1 MAASSSQIVEQ
12 RFQELTAHFQHWE
25 VAKDIVDQCIDI
37 MLNFRQSGHPG
48 GSRSKVHIL
57 LSLMLSGAM
66 RWDIRDPVKPFADRF
81 ILSAGH
87 TNPLAYAA
95 LAVLSEAMRLKYQQT
110 GDERYK
116 LDPARTVFPED
127 LLTLR
132 RRGGLPGHAE
142 MAGKTMFLKFNTGPS
157 GHGMPASAGEA
168 LALKMAGAGDV
179 KVFALEGEGGTTPG
193 ATHETQ
199 NSAWGL
205 GLDNFYLLID
215 WNDFGIDDRRISS
228 VVYGT
233 PEIWFGAHGWRTIG
247 TENGHEWAD
256 VTRTILEMVYGEN
269 AGKVPSAAWFKTQKG
284 RGYGIYDNKSHG
296 TPHKMNCEG
305 YWESKRPFMDKYGV
319 TFTNFGVC
327 VPPDSLEE
335 QRRQTEANI
344 HEALSVLRNNQELID
359 YLADR
364 LVELGESVPSMVEG
378 FRLGGANPTKDPR
391 ITDYQNYPDDL
402 FVKPGAHAPNRAA
415 LQKWGAY
422 VNAISHEVS
431 GRPLFVVSSADLA
444 ASTNIAGFA
453 DGYGDFRGFGEY
465 HRETNTL
472 GALLPQEIT
481 EFANA
486 GIAAGMATVNFAQ
499 NPYEEYLGFYTATST
514 YGSFV
519 YLHYGAFRLF
529 SQLAQDCDIKV
540 GKILWVAGHSG
551 PETADD
557 SRTHFGIF
565 APKITQLFPR
575 RQILNLFPWEH
586 NEVPVVLGEAF
597 KHDIPLIALHLTRP
611 PIQIPDRQALGI
623 PSHFE
628 AAKGA
633 YVIRPYKEGLRK
645 QGVVIVQG
653 TSSTSNLI
661 RVLPDLDRAG
671 LNVKIVAAISREL
684 FDMQPESYRQQVLPD
699 EEWLDSMV
707 ITNGA
712 LQQMDAWLSS
722 PIAAKYSLSAD
733 WDNRWRTGGTLE
745 EVLDEAHLSP
755 DWIFTGIKRFAE
767 DRPRRLDQIEELL
780 SQNKEE

>member
-1 MAASSSQIVEQ
+1 MTTSSPTVDERLAALQPQ
-12 RFQELTAHFQHWE
+12 FAYWE
-25 VAKDIVDQCIDI
+25 TVKDIVDQCIDI

-48 GSRSKVHIL
+48 GSRSKVHIFISL
-57 LSLMLSGAM
+57 LLSGAM
-66 RWDIRDPVKPFADRF
+66 RWDIRDPARRFADRF

-87 TNPLAYAA
+87 TNPLVYAT

-110 GDERYK
+110 GDPRYRLNPK
-116 LDPARTVFPED
+116 HTVFPED

-142 MAGKTMFLKFNTGPS
+142 MAGKTLFLKFNTGPS
-157 GHGMPASAGEA
+157 GHGIPASAGQA
-168 LALKMAGAGDV
+168 LALKMAGAGEV
-179 KVFALEGEGGTTPG
+179 RVFALEGEGGLTPG

-205 GLDNFYLLID
+205 GLDNYFLLID
-215 WNDFGIDDRRISS
+215 WNDFGIDDRRISD

-233 PEIWFGAHGWRTIG
+233 PDIWFGAHGWRTFG
-247 TENGHEWAD
+247 AQDGHDWEQ
-256 VTRTILEMVYGEN
+256 VTRAILEMVFGEN
-269 AGKVPSAAWFKTQKG
+269 PDGVPSAAWFKTQKG
-284 RGYGIYDNKSHG
+284 RGYGVYGNKSHG
-296 TPHKMNCEG
+296 VPHKMNCET
-305 YWESKRPFMDKYGV
+305 YWESKRPFMEKYGV

-327 VPPDSLEE
+327 LPPASYEE
-335 QRRQTEANI
+335 QRRQTEANLN
-344 HEALSVLRNNQELID
+344 EALSVLRRDPALIN

-364 LVELGESVPSMVEG
+364 LVELAESVPAMVEG
-378 FRLGGANPTKDPR
+378 FRLGRANPAKDPR
-391 ITDYQNYPDDL
+391 ITDYQHYPADL
-402 FVKPGAHAPNRAA
+402 FVPPGTEAANRQA

-453 DGYGDFRGFGEY
+453 QAYGSFPGFGEY
-465 HRETNTL
+465 HRRHNPI

-486 GIAAGMATVNFAQ
+486 AIAAGMSSVNFAE
-499 NPYEEYLGFYTATST
+499 NPFEDFLGFYTATST

-529 SQLAQDCDIKV
+529 SQMAQDCELKL
-540 GKILWVAGHSG
+540 GKILWIAGHSG

-565 APKITQLFPR
+565 SPVITQLFPR
-575 RQILNLFPWEH
+575 GQVINLFPWEH
-586 NEVPVVLGEAF
+586 NEVPVVLGEAL
-597 KHDIPLIALHLTRP
+597 KHNAPIIALHLTRP
-611 PIQIPDRQALGI
+611 PIVVPDRQALGI

-633 YVIRPYKEGLRK
+633 YVIRPYREGLRR
-645 QGVVIVQG
+645 QGTVIVQG
-653 TSSTSNLI
+653 TSSTYNLLKI
-661 RVLPDLDRAG
+661 LPDLDRAG

-684 FDMQPESYRQQVLPD
+684 FDLQPESYRRQVLPD
-699 EEWLDSMV
+699 EDWFDSMV

-712 LQQMDAWLSS
+712 LQQMHYWLSS

-733 WDNRWRTGGTLE
+733 WDNRWRSGGTLD
-745 EVLDEAHLSP
+745 EVLDEAHLTP
-755 DWIFTGIKRFAE
+755 DWIFRGIKRFAE
-767 DRPRRLDQIEELL
+767 ERPQRLDKIEAFLAGSRME
-780 SQNKEE
+780 